1 LENKGSFF
9 QVLTLLFMTDK
20 ISLFEKKIGEAVSQ
34 VLLNEQPH
42 TLFNPV
48 KYILSLGGKRLRPV
62 LALLAAEL
70 FGKDPEV
77 AVAPAIAVEIFHNF
91 TLVHDDLMDR
101 ADMRRGHPTVHEKW
115 NANTAILSGDAM
127 VIEAYK
133 YIVRVPVVHLPA
145 ILDLFSTT
153 AMEIC
158 KGQQYDMDFEQRDDV
173 TESEYIEMIR
183 LKTAVL
189 IGCSLKIG
197 AIVAEA
203 PDEDANALYNYGIH
217 MGLAFQIKDDLL
229 DVYGDADTF
238 GKKIGGDI
246 LCNKKTYLLIK
257 ALKNSNH
264 SQRKEIEKWLAATD
278 YNPEEK
284 IKAVKKVY
292 DELNLKLIAENLIKK
307 YYLAS
312 LESLSSIKIPD
323 DRKMTLVSLS
333 EKLMYREK

>member
-1 LENKGSFF
+1 
-9 QVLTLLFMTDK
+9 MTDK
-20 ISLFEKKIGEAVSQ
+20 ITLYEKKIGEEVSQ

-70 FGKDPEV
+70 FGKNPEL
-77 AVAPAIAVEIFHNF
+77 AVAPAIAIEIFHNF
-91 TLVHDDLMDR
+91 TLLHDDLMDR

-127 VIEAYK
+127 VIEAYQ
-133 YIVRVPVVHLPA
+133 YIARVPEVHLPA

-173 TESEYIEMIR
+173 TETEYLEMIR

-189 IGCSLKIG
+189 MGCSLKMG

-203 PDEDANALYNYGIH
+203 PDQDANALYNYGIH
-217 MGLAFQIKDDLL
+217 LGLAFQIKDDLL
-229 DVYGDADTF
+229 DVYGDATKF

-257 ALKNSNH
+257 ALKNSNP
-264 SQRKEIEKWLAATD
+264 SQREEIERWLVATD
-278 YNPEEK
+278 YHPEEK
-284 IKAVKKVY
+284 INAVKKIY

-307 YYLAS
+307 YYLSS
-312 LESLSSIKIPD
+312 LESLSSIQVPD
-323 DRKMTLVSLS
+323 ERKKALVSLS
-333 EKLMYREK
+333 ENLMYREK